1 MTMSDKQPIQGPWRV
16 EADTLPEMA
25 YDHYRHT
32 LIHETSSIK
41 AYLTTKHH
49 ERTILVAPKGYG
61 KTLLLI
67 AKKKSFLEARS
78 GQIVMAENRFINRPL
93 GIFPVIKRELLDL
106 LASDYEFWK
115 SLWKISLSLSA
126 IKAFARATK
135 ERPADRNLTAHD
147 WYSRIITDDHKYF
160 EAGEIFTDL
169 LSQDYKYIINII
181 ANSNIIF
188 PYFNRINTQ
197 IVFFIDN
204 VDEYF
209 RPVLEDR
216 SAGASGRHTLYRNRS
231 NAVWSLAQIALA
243 SVAYELEKTNHHI
256 KIYCTI
262 RHEAFLQMP
271 EVESDAFQISG
282 RCTKIE
288 YSSDDLEKIF
298 LKNIDI
304 TPKERLADPDN
315 DDPMLRLVG
324 EPNKTVDHR
333 FVSRA
338 ERIFDYFLRHTL
350 YRARDLMFIGGEIV
364 KLGPNQRS
372 AQAIRE
378 AVDTATRTIVDSI
391 FGEMRPFF
399 SVPSREF
406 LFKHIEA
413 NVLTLEQVKEITDA
427 YVSELGYSATR
438 DPDGEIYHPFSV
450 LHKLGLIGTVRL
462 EFGNQGRRQQ
472 CFLQPT
478 EIQIKNGPELPLSE
492 YYLIHPA
499 LDQSIYERSAGKFTR
514 GYDTRNIIGNQLEWE
529 DPVTYSFVLKGDMV
543 GYSHVMNSELY
554 EVVTRKLYEWAR
566 EICRDLMFVDV
577 SGGDSILLIDGSSA
591 RIVRCAKELVRRARD
606 FPERP
611 MKMRFGGAAGPIAFE
626 RMRRM
631 HNGSWDTVTVPMGL
645 ALRTSALLE
654 PLAPPGCAIVEDK
667 FQEFG
672 RSRHTRPGEIDR
684 DSADNADELSGQF
697 MTRLS
702 EADIPGIDYDQDDQL
717 FVVRKNSHDPPY
729 RTRLWKINLG

>member
-1 MTMSDKQPIQGPWRV
+1 MSDKQPMQGPWRV

-32 LIHETSSIK
+32 LIHETNSIK
-41 AYLTTKHH
+41 AYLAPKHQ

-67 AKKKSFLEARS
+67 AKKKSLLEARS
-78 GQIVMAENRFINRPL
+78 GQIVMAENRFIDRPL

-106 LASDYEFWK
+106 LSSDYEFWK

-126 IKAFARATK
+126 IKAFARATR
-135 ERPADRNLTAHD
+135 ERPTDRALLDHD
-147 WYSRIITDDHKYF
+147 WYGRIIADDHKYF
-160 EAGEIFTDL
+160 EAGEIFADL

-181 ANSNIIF
+181 ARSNAVF

-216 SAGASGRHTLYRNRS
+216 SARTSGRHSLYRNRS

-262 RHEAFLQMP
+262 RHEAFLRMP

-288 YSSDDLEKIF
+288 YTRDDLEKIF

-304 TPKERLADPDN
+304 TAKERLVEPDHH
-315 DDPMLRLVG
+315 DAMLRLVG
-324 EPNKTVDHR
+324 EANKAVEHR
-333 FVSRA
+333 FVSRPEA
-338 ERIFDYFLRHTL
+338 IFDYFLRHTL
-350 YRARDLMFIGGEIV
+350 YRPRDLMFIGGEIV
-364 KLGPNQRS
+364 KIDPSQRS
-372 AQAIRE
+372 AQAIRA
-378 AVDTATRTIVDSI
+378 AVDTATKTIVDSI

-399 SVPSREF
+399 TIPNREL
-406 LFKHIEA
+406 LFRRIEA
-413 NVLTLEQVKEITDA
+413 NVLTLDQLAEV
-427 YVSELGYSATR
+427 SATYVADLGDAASR
-438 DPDGEIYHPFSV
+438 DPDDEVGHPFSV
-450 LHKLGLIGTVRL
+450 LHKLGLLGTVRL
-462 EFGNQGRRQQ
+462 EFGNQGRWRQ

-478 EIQIKNGPELPLSE
+478 EIQISNDTELPVSE

-514 GYDTRNIIGNQLEWE
+514 GYDTRNIIGNQLEWT
-529 DPVTYSFVLKGDMV
+529 DPITYSFVLKGDMV
-543 GYSHVMNSELY
+543 GYSQVMNSELY
-554 EVVTRKLYEWAR
+554 EIVTRKLYEWAR
-566 EICRDLMFVDV
+566 EICRDLMYVDV
-577 SGGDSILLIDGSSA
+577 SGGDSILMIDGSPE
-591 RIVRCAKELVRRARD
+591 RIVRCAKELVRRAGD
-606 FPERP
+606 FQERP
-611 MKMRFGGAAGPIAFE
+611 MQMRFGGAAGPIAFE

-631 HNGSWDTVTVPMGL
+631 HNGSWDTITVPMGL

-654 PLAPPGCAIVEDK
+654 PLAAPGSALIEER
-667 FQEFG
+667 FHQFANG
-672 RSRHTRPGEIDR
+672 RDARGDSVDDR
-684 DSADNADELSGQF
+684 GS
-697 MTRLS
+697 
-702 EADIPGIDYDQDDQL
+702 
-717 FVVRKNSHDPPY
+717 VVPRNCLKTP
-729 RTRLWKINLG
+729 

>member
-1 MTMSDKQPIQGPWRV
+1 MSERHPMQGPWRV

-41 AYLTTKHH
+41 AYLTPKHH

-78 GQIVMAENRFINRPL
+78 GQIVMAENRFIDRPL
-93 GIFPVIKRELLDL
+93 GIFPIIKRELLEL

-126 IKAFARATK
+126 IKAFARATR
-135 ERPADRNLTAHD
+135 ERLSDRNLLAHD
-147 WYSRIITDDHKYF
+147 WYGRIITDDHKYF

-181 ANSNIIF
+181 ANSNVIF
-188 PYFNRINTQ
+188 AFFNRINTQ
-197 IVFFIDN
+197 LVFFIDN

-216 SAGASGRHTLYRNRS
+216 SAGASGRHSLYRNRS
-231 NAVWSLAQIALA
+231 NAVWTLAQIALA

-256 KIYCTI
+256 KIYCTM
-262 RHEAFLQMP
+262 RHEAFLKMA
-271 EVESDAFQISG
+271 EFESDAFQISG

-288 YSSDDLEKIF
+288 YTRDDLEKIF

-304 TPKERLADPDN
+304 TPKERLVDPDN
-315 DDPMLRLVG
+315 EEPLPRLVG
-324 EPNKTVDHR
+324 EANKAVDHR
-333 FVSRA
+333 FISRP
-338 ERIFDYFLRHTL
+338 EHIFDYFLRHTL
-350 YRARDLMFIGGEIV
+350 YRPRDLMFIGGEIV
-364 KLGPNQRS
+364 KIDQRQRS

-378 AVDTATRTIVDSI
+378 AVDTATKTIVDSI

-399 SVPSREF
+399 TVPNREL
-406 LFKHIEA
+406 LFKRIET
-413 NVLTLEQVKEITDA
+413 NVLTVEQLNDVSHA
-427 YVSELGYSATR
+427 YVGELGYDASR
-438 DPDGEIYHPFSV
+438 DADGEIRHPFSV
-450 LHKLGLIGTVRL
+450 LHKLGLLGTVRL
-462 EFGNQGRRQQ
+462 EFGNQGRWRQ

-478 EIQIKNGPELPLSE
+478 EIQINNDSELPLSE

-529 DPVTYSFVLKGDMV
+529 APIAYSFVLKGDMV
-543 GYSHVMNSELY
+543 GYSNVMNSELY
-554 EVVTRKLYEWAR
+554 ETVTRKLYEWAR

-577 SGGDSILLIDGSSA
+577 SAGDSILLIDASPD

-606 FPERP
+606 FHERP

-631 HNGSWDTVTVPMGL
+631 HNGSWDTITVPMGL

-654 PLAPPGCAIVEDK
+654 PYAPAGCALVEER
-667 FQEFG
+667 FHEFG
-672 RSRHTRPGEIDR
+672 GSQDTRRGDVDGQSGRYPAEASRTFMAPLSAADLPEIDF
-684 DSADNADELSGQF
+684 DPN
-697 MTRLS
+697 
-702 EADIPGIDYDQDDQL
+702 DQK
-717 FVVRKNSHDPPY
+717 FVLRKNLLDPPHY
-729 RTRLWKINLG
+729 TRIWQINLD

>member
-1 MTMSDKQPIQGPWRV
+1 MSDRQPTQGPWRV

-41 AYLTTKHH
+41 AYLAPKHQ

-67 AKKKSFLEARS
+67 AKKKSLLEARS
-78 GQIVMAENRFINRPL
+78 GQIVMAENRFIDRPL

-106 LASDYEFWK
+106 LSSDYEFWK

-126 IKAFARATK
+126 IKAFARATR
-135 ERPADRNLTAHD
+135 ERPSDRALLDHD
-147 WYSRIITDDHKYF
+147 WYGRIIADDHKYF
-160 EAGEIFTDL
+160 EAGEIFADL

-181 ANSNIIF
+181 ARSNAVF

-216 SAGASGRHTLYRNRS
+216 SARTSGRHSLYRNRS

-262 RHEAFLQMP
+262 RHEAFLKMP
-271 EVESDAFQISG
+271 DVESDAFQISG

-288 YSSDDLEKIF
+288 YTRDDLEQIF
-298 LKNIDI
+298 LKNIEI
-304 TPKERLADPDN
+304 TAQERLVEPDN
-315 DDPMLRLVG
+315 LVAMLRLVG
-324 EPNKTVDHR
+324 EANKLVDHR
-333 FVSRA
+333 FVA
-338 ERIFDYFLRHTL
+338 KPEPIFDYFLRHTL
-350 YRARDLMFIGGEIV
+350 YRKRDLMFIGGEIV
-364 KLGPNQRS
+364 KIDPRQRS
-372 AQAIRE
+372 AEAIQA
-378 AVDTATRTIVDSI
+378 AVNAATRTVVDSI

-399 SVPSREF
+399 AVPNREL
-406 LFKHIEA
+406 LFKRIEA
-413 NVLTLEQVKEITDA
+413 NVLTLDQLGEVSAA
-427 YVSELGYSATR
+427 YVADLGSGASH
-438 DPDGEIYHPFSV
+438 DPEDETGHPFSV
-450 LHKLGLIGTVRL
+450 LHKLGLLGIVRL
-462 EFGNQGRRQQ
+462 EFGNQGRWQQ

-478 EIQIKNGPELPLSE
+478 EIEINNDELPVSE

-499 LDQSIYERSAGKFTR
+499 LDQSIYEKSAGKFTR

-529 DPVTYSFVLKGDMV
+529 EPISYSFVLKGDMV
-543 GYSHVMNSELY
+543 GYSHIMNSELY
-554 EVVTRKLYEWAR
+554 EIVTRKLYEWAR
-566 EICRDLMFVDV
+566 EICTDLMFVDV
-577 SGGDSILLIDGSSA
+577 SGGDSILMIDGSPE
-591 RIVRCAKELVRRARD
+591 RILRCAKALVRRAGD
-606 FPERP
+606 FRERP

-631 HNGSWDTVTVPMGL
+631 HNGSWDTITVPMGL
-645 ALRTSALLE
+645 ALRTTALLE
-654 PLAPPGCAIVEDK
+654 PLAAPGSALVEER
-667 FQEFG
+667 FHQFANG
-672 RSRHTRPGEIDR
+672 RD
-684 DSADNADELSGQF
+684 ANANDALQHSKKLSGDF
-697 MTRLS
+697 MAPLS
-702 EADIPGIDYDQDDQL
+702 QSDIPEIDYDRDDQRFIL
-717 FVVRKNSHDPPY
+717 RKNLLDPPY
-729 RTRLWKINLG
+729 HTRLWKIDLA

>member
-1 MTMSDKQPIQGPWRV
+1 MSERYPIQGPWRV

-41 AYLTTKHH
+41 AYLAPKHQ

-78 GQIVMAENRFINRPL
+78 GQIVMAENRFIDRPL

-126 IKAFARATK
+126 IKAFARATR
-135 ERPADRNLTAHD
+135 ERHTDRTLLDHG
-147 WYSRIITDDHKYF
+147 WYSRIIADDHKYF
-160 EAGEIFTDL
+160 EAGEIFADL
-169 LSQDYKYIINII
+169 VSQDYRYIINVI
-181 ANSNIIF
+181 ARSNVIF

-216 SAGASGRHTLYRNRS
+216 SARTSGSHSLYRNRS
-231 NAVWSLAQIALA
+231 NSVWSLAQIALA

-262 RHEAFLQMP
+262 RHEAFLKMP

-288 YSSDDLEKIF
+288 YSRDDLEKIF

-304 TPKERLADPDN
+304 TPKERLVDTDN
-315 DDPMLRLVG
+315 PDPMLRLVG
-324 EPNKTVDHR
+324 ETNQVVDHR
-333 FVSRA
+333 FVSRP

-350 YRARDLMFIGGEIV
+350 YRPRDLMFIGGEIV
-364 KLGPNQRS
+364 KITPSQRS
-372 AQAIRE
+372 AEAIRT
-378 AVDTATRTIVDSI
+378 AVDTATKTIVDSI

-399 SVPSREF
+399 SVPNREL
-406 LFKHIEA
+406 LFKRIEA
-413 NVLTLEQVKEITDA
+413 NVLTLDQLEEVRDVYVGALGDA
-427 YVSELGYSATR
+427 ASR
-438 DPDGEIYHPFSV
+438 DPDGEIGHPFSV
-450 LHKLGLIGTVRL
+450 LHKLGLLGTVRL
-462 EFGNQGRRQQ
+462 EFGNQGRWRQR
-472 CFLQPT
+472 FLQPT
-478 EIQIKNGPELPLSE
+478 EIQINNDPELPVSE
-492 YYLIHPA
+492 YYLVHPA

-529 DPVTYSFVLKGDMV
+529 GPITYSFVLKGDMV

-554 EVVTRKLYEWAR
+554 EIVTRKLYEWAR
-566 EICRDLMFVDV
+566 EICKDLMFVDV
-577 SGGDSILLIDGSSA
+577 SGGDSILLIDGSSE
-591 RIVRCAKELVRRARD
+591 RIVRSASELVRRARD
-606 FPERP
+606 FQEWP

-654 PLAPPGCAIVEDK
+654 PLAAPGTALVDEK
-667 FQEFG
+667 FHQFG
-672 RSRHTRPGEIDR
+672 GNR
-684 DSADNADELSGQF
+684 DTHYEAMDGSLRNVGKLSGKSATPLSQ
-697 MTRLS
+697 S
-702 EADIPGIDYDQDDQL
+702 EAPDIDYDQGEQK
-717 FVVRKNSHDPPY
+717 FVLRKNLLDAPY
-729 RTRLWKINLG
+729 FTKLWKIELG

>member
-1 MTMSDKQPIQGPWRV
+1 MSDRQPIQGPWRV

-41 AYLTTKHH
+41 AYLTPKHH

-78 GQIVMAENRFINRPL
+78 GQIVMAENRFIDRPL
-93 GIFPVIKRELLDL
+93 GILPMVRRELLEL

-126 IKAFARATK
+126 IKAFARATR
-135 ERPADRNLTAHD
+135 ERPADRIVTHHD
-147 WYSRIITDDHKYF
+147 WYRRIIADDANYF
-160 EAGEIFTDL
+160 EAGEIFVDL
-169 LSQDYKYIINII
+169 LNQDYKYIINII
-181 ANSNIIF
+181 KESNFIF
-188 PYFNRINTQ
+188 PHFNRINTQ
-197 IVFFIDN
+197 VVFFIDN

-216 SAGASGRHTLYRNRS
+216 SPGASGHRFYRNRN

-243 SVAYELEKTNHHI
+243 STAYELEKTNHHI
-256 KIYCTI
+256 KIFCTI
-262 RHEAFLQMP
+262 RHEAFLKMP
-271 EVESDAFQISG
+271 KVESDAFQISG

-288 YSSDDLEKIF
+288 YTRDDLEKIF

-304 TPKERLADPDN
+304 TPRERLVDPDSEE
-315 DDPMLRLVG
+315 PMLRLVG
-324 EPNKTVDHR
+324 ETNKAVDHR
-333 FVSRA
+333 FVSRP
-338 ERIFDYFLRHTL
+338 EHIFDYFLRHTL
-350 YRARDLMFIGGEIV
+350 YRPRDLMFIGGEIV
-364 KLGPNQRS
+364 KIDPAQRS
-372 AQAIRE
+372 AEAIRG
-378 AVDTATRTIVDSI
+378 AVDAATKTIVDSI

-399 SVPSREF
+399 TVPNREL
-406 LFKHIEA
+406 LFKRIET
-413 NVLTLEQVKEITDA
+413 NVLTVEQLDKVTDA
-427 YVSELGYSATR
+427 YVGELEYDAAR
-438 DPDGEIYHPFSV
+438 DPDGEICHPFSV
-450 LHKLGLIGTVRL
+450 LHKLGLLGTVRL
-462 EFGNQGRRQQ
+462 EFGNQGKWHQ

-478 EIQIKNGPELPLSE
+478 EIQIKNDPELPLSE
-492 YYLIHPA
+492 YYLVHPA
-499 LDQSIYERSAGKFTR
+499 LDQSIYERSAGKYTR

-529 DPVTYSFVLKGDMV
+529 DPIAYSFVLKGDMV

-566 EICRDLMFVDV
+566 EICRDLIFVDI
-577 SGGDSILLIDGSSA
+577 SAGDSILLIDGSPD

-606 FPERP
+606 FQERP

-654 PLAPPGCAIVEDK
+654 PHAPPGSALVEER
-667 FQEFG
+667 FHEFG
-672 RSRHTRPGEIDR
+672 DRRDIRKGDINTAHVANELPRRYMAPLAPSDLPAMEFDR
-684 DSADNADELSGQF
+684 DDEK
-697 MTRLS
+697 
-702 EADIPGIDYDQDDQL
+702 
-717 FVVRKNSHDPPY
+717 FVLRKNRLDPPY
-729 RTRLWKINLG
+729 YTRLWQINLD

>member
-1 MTMSDKQPIQGPWRV
+1 MSDRQPIQGPWRV

-41 AYLTTKHH
+41 AYLAPKHQ

-78 GQIVMAENRFINRPL
+78 GQIVMAENRFIDRPL
-93 GIFPVIKRELLDL
+93 GIFPVIKRELLDIL
-106 LASDYEFWK
+106 SSDYEFWK

-126 IKAFARATK
+126 IKAYARATR
-135 ERPADRNLTAHD
+135 ERPTDRALLDHD
-147 WYSRIITDDHKYF
+147 WYGRIIADDHKYF
-160 EAGEIFTDL
+160 EAGEIFADL

-181 ANSNIIF
+181 AKSNAIF

-216 SAGASGRHTLYRNRS
+216 SAGTSGRHSLYRNRS
-231 NAVWSLAQIALA
+231 NEVWSLAQIALA

-262 RHEAFLQMP
+262 RHEAFLKMP

-288 YSSDDLEKIF
+288 YTRDDLERIF

-304 TPKERLADPDN
+304 TPKERLANPDN
-315 DDPMLRLVG
+315 PDVMLRLVG
-324 EPNKTVDHR
+324 EENRGVDHR
-333 FVSRA
+333 YVSRR

-350 YRARDLMFIGGEIV
+350 YRPRDLMFIGGEIV
-364 KLGPNQRS
+364 KINPSRRS
-372 AQAIRE
+372 AQAIRG
-378 AVDTATRTIVDSI
+378 AVDTATKTIVDSI

-399 SVPSREF
+399 AVPNREL
-406 LFKHIEA
+406 LFRRIET
-413 NVLTLEQVKEITDA
+413 NVLTLDQLEEVRDA
-427 YVSELGYSATR
+427 YIDELGDVASR
-438 DPDGEIYHPFSV
+438 DPEGELSHPFSV
-450 LHKLGLIGTVRL
+450 LHKLGLLGTVRL
-462 EFGNQGRRQQ
+462 EFGNQGQWLQR
-472 CFLQPT
+472 FLQPT
-478 EIQIKNGPELPLSE
+478 EIQISNDPDLPVSE
-492 YYLIHPA
+492 YYLVHPA
-499 LDQSIYERSAGKFTR
+499 LDQSIYERSADKFTR
-514 GYDTRNIIGNQLEWE
+514 GYDTRNVIGNQLGWE
-529 DPVTYSFVLKGDMV
+529 DPVSYSFVLKGDMV

-554 EVVTRKLYEWAR
+554 EIVTRKLYEWAR
-566 EICRDLMFVDV
+566 EICRDLTFVDV
-577 SGGDSILLIDGSSA
+577 SGGDSILMIDGSSE
-591 RIVRCAKELVRRARD
+591 RIIRCASELVRRAGD
-606 FPERP
+606 FQERP
-611 MKMRFGGAAGPIAFE
+611 MKIRFGGAAGPIAFE

-631 HNGSWDTVTVPMGL
+631 HNGSWEAVTVPMGL

-654 PLAPPGCAIVEDK
+654 PHAAPGWALVDEK
-667 FQEFG
+667 FHQFGANRDARYDSTDGNGLRNAEEVSG
-672 RSRHTRPGEIDR
+672 RSV
-684 DSADNADELSGQF
+684 ALV
-697 MTRLS
+697 S
-702 EADIPGIDYDQDDQL
+702 EADMPDIDYDRVEEK
-717 FVVRKNSHDPPY
+717 FVLRKNLLDAPY
-729 RTRLWKINLG
+729 FTKLWKIELG

>member
-1 MTMSDKQPIQGPWRV
+1 MTERQSTQGPWRV

-41 AYLTTKHH
+41 AYLAPKHQ

-67 AKKKSFLEARS
+67 AKKKSLLEARS
-78 GQIVMAENRFINRPL
+78 GQIVMAENRFIDRPL

-106 LASDYEFWK
+106 LSSDYEFWK

-126 IKAFARATK
+126 IKAFARATR
-135 ERPADRNLTAHD
+135 ERPTDRALLEHD
-147 WYSRIITDDHKYF
+147 WYGRIIADDHKYF
-160 EAGEIFTDL
+160 EAGEIFADL
-169 LSQDYKYIINII
+169 LSQDYKYIVNII
-181 ANSNIIF
+181 ARSNAVF

-216 SAGASGRHTLYRNRS
+216 SARTTGRHSLYRNRS
-231 NAVWSLAQIALA
+231 NSVWSLAQIALA

-262 RHEAFLQMP
+262 RHEAFLKMP

-288 YSSDDLEKIF
+288 YTRDDLEKIF

-304 TPKERLADPDN
+304 TAKERLVDPDHL
-315 DDPMLRLVG
+315 DAMLRLVG
-324 EPNKTVDHR
+324 EENKAVQHR
-333 FVSRA
+333 FVSRPEA
-338 ERIFDYFLRHTL
+338 IFDYFLRHTL
-350 YRARDLMFIGGEIV
+350 YRPRDLMFIGGEIV
-364 KLGPNQRS
+364 KIDPSQRS
-372 AQAIRE
+372 AQAIRA
-378 AVDTATRTIVDSI
+378 AVDTATKTIVDSI

-399 SVPSREF
+399 TVPNREL
-406 LFKHIEA
+406 LFRRIEA
-413 NVLTLEQVKEITDA
+413 NVLTLEQLDDVSAA
-427 YVSELGYSATR
+427 YVADLGDASR
-438 DPDGEIYHPFSV
+438 DPDGEMSHPFSV
-450 LHKLGLIGTVRL
+450 LHKLGLLGTVRL
-462 EFGNQGRRQQ
+462 EFGNQGRWRQ

-478 EIQIKNGPELPLSE
+478 EIQISNDTELPVSE

-499 LDQSIYERSAGKFTR
+499 LDQSVYERSAGKFTR

-529 DPVTYSFVLKGDMV
+529 DPITYSFVLKGDMV
-543 GYSHVMNSELY
+543 GYSQVMNSELY
-554 EVVTRKLYEWAR
+554 EIVTRKLYEWAR

-577 SGGDSILLIDGSSA
+577 SGGDSILMIDGSA
-591 RIVRCAKELVRRARD
+591 ERIVRCATELVRRAGD
-606 FPERP
+606 FQERP

-631 HNGSWDTVTVPMGL
+631 HNGSWDTITVPMGL

-654 PLAPPGCAIVEDK
+654 PLATPGSALVEER
-667 FQEFG
+667 FHQFANG
-672 RSRHTRPGEIDR
+672 RDAGGDALNGRGLR
-684 DSADNADELSGQF
+684 NAEELSGNS
-697 MTRLS
+697 MTAVS
-702 EADIPGIDYDQDDQL
+702 ESDVPDIEYDQDEKK
-717 FVVRKNSHDPPY
+717 FVLRKNLLDPPY
-729 RTRLWKINLG
+729 HTKLWKIELG